1 MKEKNTALGMVFLET
16 FLEGTIW
23 KDVNYSEGWKIIV
36 SKNFGIKIVVKNLVF
51 INFGVEV
58 NFIWLWVKM
67 VYSKEKNGTVVVL
80 LELNYSVVGV
90 DNRNNFLL

>member
-1 MKEKNTALGMVFLET
+1 
-16 FLEGTIW
+16 
-23 KDVNYSEGWKIIV
+23 
-36 SKNFGIKIVVKNLVF
+36 
-51 INFGVEV
+51 
-58 NFIWLWVKM
+58 M